1 MSEDA
6 VET

>member
-6 VET
+6 